1 MKAIVNVF
9 DVGDGQ
15 RYKVSYDTDAF
26 QVMLSEARNAGL
38 SWKKEEKL
46 WHGNYAATLSFI
58 ESVSAFAEVYPK
70 GILDKIKKVE
80 IVPERVPLSIPFKK
94 SLLARTPL
102 PSKNGGISF
111 QTEDIISGIS
121 QNVFAFYLE
130 QGMGKSFIS
139 LSVMNHLREYAGVK
153 NTLIVCEPT
162 GIYNWRRYVIDDCL
176 GRIRKEDIL
185 IVTKDNRQE
194 LGTNKY
200 SVVICS
206 FNTFRLCIDYF
217 KKGNVKDPRKP
228 VIPFQGDAKEWML
241 IIDES
246 QNIGNN
252 ASRQTKALIAHKSK
266 FFYRYLLS
274 GTPAINSP
282 LKYFS
287 QMELLDESIFLNMT
301 FSQFKNRIANVG
313 TAFSEHAVASFK
325 KSELVWLFD
334 RMKPVVS
341 RRRSEDFLQLPEHI
355 IKKIYC
361 EMPEKQA
368 KIYEG
373 VLNSEL
379 VRMKEIDGYLD
390 AQKVRNKFPYFHLA
404 LDNPTILDN
413 IEEANSLM
421 PELAKAIQSFN
432 LEKEH
437 GKVLMLKELLSKHID
452 EDDEKVVVWSG
463 HPKTIE
469 QLTTI
474 FAKYNPKCIH
484 GQMEIE
490 SGKAVNEYR
499 DNIIEDWK
507 KDKNSK
513 LLILSYITSSTSINL
528 TQAKHQIFFDRSYN
542 AVYFDQAIKRLHR
555 TGQDRDVITEIL
567 IFDDTLDN
575 RLDKNLED
583 KKEIDADIFKFKKG
597 AHLSAEQWEN
607 IFSGKA

>member
-1 MKAIVNVF
+1 
-9 DVGDGQ
+9 
-15 RYKVSYDTDAF
+15 
-26 QVMLSEARNAGL
+26 
-38 SWKKEEKL
+38 
-46 WHGNYAATLSFI
+46 
-58 ESVSAFAEVYPK
+58 
-70 GILDKIKKVE
+70 
-80 IVPERVPLSIPFKK
+80 
-94 SLLARTPL
+94 
-102 PSKNGGISF
+102 
-111 QTEDIISGIS
+111 
-121 QNVFAFYLE
+121 
-130 QGMGKSFIS
+130 
-139 LSVMNHLREYAGVK
+139 
-153 NTLIVCEPT
+153 
-162 GIYNWRRYVIDDCL
+162 
-176 GRIRKEDIL
+176 
-185 IVTKDNRQE
+185 
-194 LGTNKY
+194 
-200 SVVICS
+200 
-206 FNTFRLCIDYF
+206 
-217 KKGNVKDPRKP
+217 
-228 VIPFQGDAKEWML
+228 
-241 IIDES
+241 
-246 QNIGNN
+246 
-252 ASRQTKALIAHKSK
+252 
-266 FFYRYLLS
+266 
-274 GTPAINSP
+274 
-282 LKYFS
+282 
-287 QMELLDESIFLNMT
+287 
-301 FSQFKNRIANVG
+301 
-313 TAFSEHAVASFK
+313 
-325 KSELVWLFD
+325 
-334 RMKPVVS
+334 
-341 RRRSEDFLQLPEHI
+341 
-355 IKKIYC
+355 
-361 EMPEKQA
+361 
-368 KIYEG
+368 
-373 VLNSEL
+373 
-379 VRMKEIDGYLD
+379 MKEIDGYLD

-607 IFSGKA
+607 IFTGKD

>member
-9 DVGDGQ
+9 DMGDGQ

-58 ESVSAFAEVYPK
+58 ESVSAYADIYPK
-70 GILDKIKKVE
+70 DILKKLRNTE
-80 IVPERVPLSIPFKK
+80 IPVERVNLQIPFRKN
-94 SLLARTPL
+94 LLARTPL

-111 QTEDIISGIS
+111 QTEDILSGIS

-139 LSVMNHLREYAGVK
+139 LTVMNHLREFVGVK

-162 GIYNWRRYVIDDCL
+162 GIYNWRRYVLEECL
-176 GRIRKEDIL
+176 GKINKEDIL
-185 IVTKDNRQE
+185 IVTKDNRE
-194 LGTNKY
+194 KLGTNDHA
-200 SVVICS
+200 VTICS
-206 FNTFRLCIDYF
+206 FNTFRLCVDHF
-217 KKGNVKDPRKP
+217 KKGNAKNPRNP
-228 VIPFQGDAKEWML
+228 SIPFKGNPKEWML
-241 IIDES
+241 IVDES

-252 ASRQTKALIAHKSK
+252 DSRQTIAVLAHKQK

-282 LKYFS
+282 LKYYS
-287 QMELLDESIFLNMT
+287 QMKLLDNSIFMNMT
-301 FSQFKNRIANVG
+301 YTQFKNKIANVG
-313 TAFSEHAVASFK
+313 NSFSQYAVDSYRD
-325 KSELVWLFD
+325 LDWLFE

-341 RRRSEDFLQLPEHI
+341 RRLSEDFLKLPENY

-361 EMPEKQA
+361 ELPEKQA
-368 KIYEG
+368 SIYEG
-373 VLNSEL
+373 VLNLEL
-379 VRMKEIDGYLD
+379 VRMKEVDGYLD

-413 IEEANSLM
+413 IEEANSLL
-421 PELAKAIQSFN
+421 PALAKSIQSFKM
-432 LEKEH
+432 EKDH
-437 GKVLMLKELLSKHID
+437 GKVLMLKELLEKHIG

-469 QLTTI
+469 QLMVI
-474 FAKYNPKCIH
+474 FQKYNPKCVH
-484 GQMEIE
+484 GQMENE
-490 SGKAVNEYR
+490 SGKAINEHR
-499 DNIIEDWK
+499 DDIIESWK

-555 TGQDRDVITEIL
+555 TGQHRDVITEVL
-567 IFDDTLDN
+567 IFDDTLDT
-575 RLDKNLED
+575 RLDKNLES
-583 KKEIDADIFKFKKG
+583 KKEIDADIFKFRKG
-597 AHLSAEQWEN
+597 KHFSAEEWEN